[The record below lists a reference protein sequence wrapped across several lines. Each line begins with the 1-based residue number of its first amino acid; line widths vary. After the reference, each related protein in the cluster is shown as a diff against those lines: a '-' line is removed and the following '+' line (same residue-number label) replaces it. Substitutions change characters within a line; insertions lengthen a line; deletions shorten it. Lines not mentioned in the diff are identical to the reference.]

1 MIMRKKKNK
10 EINKTLVELL
20 EQYRKKNIKYYEA
33 LIDISEKINI
43 DFEELIEVIP
53 EEIINTIKNEMK
65 KQKFIKDKKSPE
77 DILKDKLKKMKEDL

>member
-1 MIMRKKKNK
+1 MRKKKNK